1 MKCLFFIVYF
11 LTCISVCTAQEEVAE
26 KEVDSLYRED
36 QFYAGIVYNMLDNK
50 PVGVTQS
57 GFSFGFHFGF
67 IRDMPINQARNIAFG
82 IGLGYSTN
90 GYNQNILMTRGDG
103 DKFNYTLL
111 EGSDTYSK
119 NKFNTHVI
127 EVPIQFR
134 WRTSTPSEYTFWRIY
149 AGFKIGYVVSN
160 ISKYKGDLGNI
171 KHYNNSDFN
180 DFQYGLTLNAGYSTW
195 NFHVYYGLNS
205 ILSSNAI
212 LNDSSIDMTTIKLGL
227 MFYIL

>member
-171 KHYNNSDFN
+171 KHYNNTPLGQITNKTCFSS
-180 DFQYGLTLNAGYSTW
+180 G
-195 NFHVYYGLNS
+195 
-205 ILSSNAI
+205 ILR
-212 LNDSSIDMTTIKLGL
+212 KK
-227 MFYIL
+227 